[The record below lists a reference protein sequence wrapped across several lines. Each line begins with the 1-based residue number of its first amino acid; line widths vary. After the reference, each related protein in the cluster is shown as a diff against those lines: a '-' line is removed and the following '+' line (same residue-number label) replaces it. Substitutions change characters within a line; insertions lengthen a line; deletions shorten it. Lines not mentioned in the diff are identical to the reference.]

1 MADPADLC
9 SLANVK
15 AWLNLASSADDTLLA
30 ALITAVS
37 EFIVSSI
44 NRPVLSSVYAETRD
58 GSGGRTLSFAVTPVT
73 AILNLSIDGRD
84 IPPAPDDFRPGY
96 RFGPTR
102 LSLYGFRFTPG
113 LDNVA
118 IEYTAGF
125 ATVPG
130 ELAQACTQLVA
141 LRYRERDRIG
151 LNSKGLAGEVTSFLQ
166 KAMPDDVA
174 AVLQRYRRVTPL

>member
-1 MADPADLC
+1 MADPGDLC
-9 SLANVK
+9 TLAAVK
-15 AWLNLASSADDTLLA
+15 AWLNLAGDGDDTLLA
-30 ALITAVS
+30 GLITAVS
-37 EFIVSSI
+37 EFIVAAI
-44 NRPVLSSVYAETRD
+44 NRPVLSAPYAETRD

-84 IPPAPDDFRPGY
+84 IPPAPDDFHPGY

-102 LSLYGFRFTPG
+102 LSLYGYRFTPG

-118 IEYTAGF
+118 VEYSAGF

-130 ELAQACTQLVA
+130 ELAQACIQLVA

-151 LNSKGLAGEVTSFLQ
+151 LNSKGMAGEVTSFLRD
-166 KAMPDDVA
+166 AMPADVA
-174 AVLQRYRRVTPL
+174 AVLQRYRRVAPL